1 VYSGSKKHAILFLL
15 HASVCLP
22 VVELVVKVA
31 NLTFLKPD
39 FKILTFFEHLW
50 LFWKLKKKTKSG
62 FFQSERL
69 GSGKHCLSCILITN
83 LF

>member
-39 FKILTFFEHLW
+39 FKVLAFFEHLW
-50 LFWKLKKKTKSG
+50 LFWKLKKKNLA
-62 FFQSERL
+62 FFSQKGLALEN
-69 GSGKHCLSCILITN
+69 IV
-83 LF
+83 